1 MKTPANATGLA
12 AQMREGSRAEHE
24 AAEES
29 PFMAAL
35 LGGEINAAGY
45 LAYLE
50 RMALVY
56 AELERV
62 GGDLADDP
70 IAAAVLDDALLRGTA
85 LAADL
90 TFWRARTGA
99 DAIDSPAADAYVAAV
114 GEAANWGG
122 QFVAH
127 HYTRYLGDLSGGQA
141 IGRIIA
147 RTYGLTDGAGTAFY
161 AFAEIPKP
169 KPYKDGYR
177 ARLDA
182 LPLSA
187 GEQTRVVAEVRRA
200 FRLNQAVFAE
210 LADHPAVRAAA

>member
-1 MKTPANATGLA
+1 MTTPTDVTGLA
-12 AQMREGSRAEHE
+12 AQMRDGSRAEHE

-35 LGGEINAAGY
+35 LSGKITDAGY

-62 GGDLADDP
+62 GRGLADDP
-70 IAAAVLDDALLRGTA
+70 IAAAVLDDALLRDDA
-85 LAADL
+85 LEEDL
-90 TFWRARTGA
+90 AFWRARASAGVTH
-99 DAIDSPAADAYVAAV
+99 SPATDAYIAALE
-114 GEAANWGG
+114 EAASWGG
-122 QFVAH
+122 LFVAH

-147 RTYGLTDGAGTAFY
+147 RTYGLADGAGTAFY
-161 AFAEIPKP
+161 AFDEIPKP

-177 ARLDA
+177 SRLDA
-182 LPLSA
+182 LPLTA
-187 GEQTRVVAEVRRA
+187 QEQARVVAEVRHA
-200 FRLNQAVFAE
+200 FRLNQAIFAE